1 MTMLKDMLVDAAD
14 DARVYDVTDQA
25 VRVVRRRRA
34 MARLVPVAAAL
45 LVVGGLVGV
54 TRPFSGDGGGQ
65 EPSASVAGLPQRLA
79 PEKSPPAL
87 PEDRGVGPAEL
98 AFGSGDQVVLLA
110 ADGRQYR
117 VNALSVHGISPDG
130 RWLLT
135 LQRSQGTWVLRDLT
149 GTGRQEFEGDT
160 TFSATWSPDSQRL
173 VVQTSRRSGA
183 TYMVDLTTGAR
194 STVPLDPA
202 RAGRVCAVRN
212 SGQLV
217 LCSSEEVPF
226 AGLRLADGT
235 TGAVVR
241 EVTVAALGLGPTES
255 VAAGRGIPRLDI
267 DDRTVFIPVHDPA
280 GPDDTP
286 AAAPAGH
293 DRNVL
298 LAGFDLET
306 GRLTQRYPLPDRRP
320 GAQRPLNGGVEHGP
334 MDHRILLGFHPAGVL
349 LMHLTPSK
357 ADPFE
362 SGPVTVELIARDT
375 GALHVVTVATRSVGW
390 ICYRG

>member
-1 MTMLKDMLVDAAD
+1 MTMLKDMLDDAAQ

-25 VRVVRRRRA
+25 VRVIRRRRA

-45 LVVGGLVGV
+45 LVVAGLVGV
-54 TRPFSGDGGGQ
+54 TRPFGGDGGGQ
-65 EPSASVAGLPQRLA
+65 EPSASAAGLPQRLV

-87 PEDRGVGPAEL
+87 PEDRGVGSAEL
-98 AFGSGDQVVLLA
+98 AFVSGDDVVLLT

-117 VNALSVHGISPDG
+117 VNALSVQGISPDG
-130 RWLLT
+130 RWLLV
-135 LQRSQGTWVLRDLT
+135 LRSSQGPWVLRDLT

-160 TFSATWSPDSQRL
+160 TFSASWSPDSRRL
-173 VVQTSRRSGA
+173 VVQTSRRSGV
-183 TYMVDLTTGAR
+183 TYLVDLTTGAR

-226 AGLRLADGT
+226 SGLRLADGT

-241 EVTVAALGLGPTES
+241 EITVAALGLAPTETM
-255 VAAGRGIPRLDI
+255 AAGRGIPRLDI
-267 DDRTVFIPVHDPA
+267 DDHTVFIPVHDSA

-286 AAAPAGH
+286 ASAPAGH
-293 DRNVL
+293 DRNVV
-298 LAGFDLET
+298 LAGFDLDT
-306 GRLTQRYPLPDRRP
+306 GRLTQRYPLPDRIP
-320 GAQRPLNGGVEHGP
+320 GAQRPLNGGVEYGP
-334 MDHRILLGFHPAGVL
+334 MDNRVLLGFHPAGVL
-349 LMHLTPSK
+349 LVHLTASK
-357 ADPFE
+357 GDPFE
-362 SGPVTVELIARDT
+362 SGPVTIELIARDT
-375 GALHVVTVATRSVGW
+375 GALQVVTLTSRPISG